1 MGLNILYYVQNIW
14 PFSSVFKNSDLRES
28 DSIVSKLGIPEHTK
42 RFVFAIREPENDAVI
57 YILCA
62 QNLSERSNVDV
73 ECLIREIR
81 PQAVIAQLGDESLN
95 EVFESK
101 DDECGDGG
109 GDGTVVNSS
118 VNAVKRFFVQRIGK
132 EINDSLPTSS
142 FEVLK
147 RCFLHKI
154 NREKYESMAG
164 GLVLK
169 EIFGVGWNKHFVTAK
184 RVAEE
189 VGSTFMLLESPIV
202 KCNDS
207 GNSCDEVEVEV
218 ESGKGFQGLAFR
230 PTSLVSQKVGSFAM
244 LSGRRFFLTNDIQV
258 QMVKSLSSYVVH
270 PSSAPEASSADI
282 HPESDYE
289 PPEFAHSIYP
299 LLVDLHKVFVDI
311 PSIGRGLAH
320 AQKMLYDVNRGE
332 IVNSQLLS
340 EVYIFRIAVEALRI
354 ALNNA
359 GRLPVEKIKYPN
371 RAHTAF
377 SDLPVEDRSHA
388 LLAHAL
394 KSQTEKFK
402 SVVAVIDSGALSGMR
417 KHWNTPV
424 PAEVKDMVAQLVGD
438 CKYDDE
444 NNNGVGKRRLLTDK
458 PVVAVGAGA
467 TAVLGASSL
476 SKVVHASAYM
486 KTVPASLKLMVTQT
500 QKVFAMVLSKTLGPS
515 NLVHAFTGSGVKTS
529 ALKATVSAEKIRAV
543 THSLIT
549 SAEKT
554 SFSAMRAAFYEIMRK
569 RRVKSIGLLPWVT
582 FGGSVVTCTGLI
594 MCGDGIEC
602 AVESFPSAPSIAC
615 LGRGIQN
622 LRLAAHTAAEAQSS
636 KIQKSID
643 SLLYRF
649 KR

>member
-1 MGLNILYYVQNIW
+1 MGFNILYYVQNIW
-14 PFSSVFKNSDLRES
+14 PFSTVFQNSDLRES
-28 DSIVSKLGIPEHTK
+28 DSIVSKLDIPEQTK
-42 RFVFAIREPENDAVI
+42 RFVFAIREPESNAVI

-62 QNLSERSNVDV
+62 QNLSERSNMDVD
-73 ECLIREIR
+73 CLIREIR
-81 PQAVIAQLGDESLN
+81 PQAVIAQLGDETLN
-95 EVFESK
+95 DVFEGK
-101 DDECGDGG
+101 DDKCEDGG
-109 GDGTVVNSS
+109 GNGTVVDSS
-118 VNAVKRFFVQRIGK
+118 VNALKRLFVQGISK
-132 EINDSLPTSS
+132 ENDDSLPTSS

-154 NREKYESMAG
+154 NREKYESIAG

-189 VGSTFMLLESPIV
+189 VGSSFLLLESPIV
-202 KCNDS
+202 KCNDNGDSS
-207 GNSCDEVEVEV
+207 GEV
-218 ESGKGFQGLAFR
+218 ESGNRFQGLAFL
-230 PTSLVSQKVGSFAM
+230 PISLVPQKMGSYAM
-244 LSGRRFFLTNDIQV
+244 STSRRFSLTNDVQV

-270 PSSAPEASSADI
+270 PSSAAEVSSADI
-282 HPESDYE
+282 HPKPDYE

-332 IVNSQLLS
+332 VVDSQILS
-340 EVYIFRIAVEALRI
+340 EVYIFRIAVEGLRI

-359 GRLPVEKIKYPN
+359 GRLPVDKIKNPS
-371 RAHTAF
+371 RAQTAF

-402 SVVAVIDSGALSGMR
+402 SVVAIIDSGALYGLR

-424 PAEVKDMVAQLVGD
+424 PAEVKDMVEQLAGN
-438 CKYDDE
+438 CKYDEE

-486 KTVPASLKLMVTQT
+486 KTVPASLKLMVTQS
-500 QKVFAMVLSKTLGPS
+500 QKVFAMVLSKTFGSS
-515 NLVHAFTGSGVKTS
+515 NLVHAFTGSGAKSS

-569 RRVKSIGLLPWVT
+569 RRVQPIGLLPWLT
-582 FGGSVVTCTGLI
+582 FGGSVATCTGLI

-622 LRLAAHTAAEAQSS
+622 LRQAAHTAAEAQSS

-649 KR
+649 RR

>member
-1 MGLNILYYVQNIW
+1 MGLNILYYYVQNIW
-14 PFSSVFKNSDLRES
+14 PFSTILQNSDLRES
-28 DSIVSKLGIPEHTK
+28 DSIVSKLDIPEQTK

-62 QNLSERSNVDV
+62 QNLSERSNMDV

-81 PQAVIAQLGDESLN
+81 PQAVIAQLGDETLN
-95 EVFESK
+95 DVFGSK

-109 GDGTVVNSS
+109 GNGTVVNSS
-118 VNAVKRFFVQRIGK
+118 VNAVKRFFVQMIGK
-132 EINDSLPTSS
+132 EVSDGLPTSS

-154 NREKYESMAG
+154 NREEYESMAG

-169 EIFGVGWNKHFVTAK
+169 EIFGVGWNKHFATAK

-189 VGSTFMLLESPIV
+189 VGSTFMLLESPSV

-207 GNSCDEVEVEV
+207 GNSSDEVEV
-218 ESGKGFQGLAFR
+218 ESGNRFR
-230 PTSLVSQKVGSFAM
+230 GITFLPTSLVSQKVGSSAM
-244 LSGRRFFLTNDIQV
+244 SSARRFSLTNDIQV

-270 PSSAPEASSADI
+270 PSPSPEASSADI
-282 HPESDYE
+282 HPEPDYE

-320 AQKMLYDVNRGE
+320 AQKMLYDVSRGE
-332 IVNSQLLS
+332 VVDSQLLS
-340 EVYIFRIAVEALRI
+340 EVYIFRIAVEGLRI

-359 GRLPVEKIKYPN
+359 GRLPVYKIKNPN
-371 RAHTAF
+371 RAQTAF
-377 SDLPVEDRSHA
+377 SELPVEDRSHA
-388 LLAHAL
+388 LLAHAM

-402 SVVAVIDSGALSGMR
+402 SVVAIIDSGALSGLR

-424 PAEVKDMVAQLVGD
+424 PEEVKDMVAQLVGD
-438 CKYDDE
+438 CKYDGE

-569 RRVKSIGLLPWVT
+569 RRVKPIGLLPWVT
-582 FGGSVVTCTGLI
+582 FGGSVATCTGLI

-602 AVESFPSAPSIAC
+602 AVESFPAAPSIAC

-622 LRLAAHTAAEAQSS
+622 LRQAAHTAAEAQSS

>member
-1 MGLNILYYVQNIW
+1 MGLNILYYVLNIW
-14 PFSSVFKNSDLRES
+14 PFSTILQNSDLRES

-62 QNLSERSNVDV
+62 QNLSERSNMDV

-81 PQAVIAQLGDESLN
+81 PQAVIAQLGDETLN
-95 EVFESK
+95 DIFESK

-154 NREKYESMAG
+154 NREKYENMAG

-207 GNSCDEVEVEV
+207 GNSSGEVEI
-218 ESGKGFQGLAFR
+218 ESGNRFQGLAFL
-230 PTSLVSQKVGSFAM
+230 PTSFVPQKVGSFAM
-244 LSGRRFFLTNDIQV
+244 SSLRRFSLTNDIQV

-270 PSSAPEASSADI
+270 PGSAPEASSADI
-282 HPESDYE
+282 HPEPDYE

-320 AQKMLYDVNRGE
+320 AQKMLFDVNRGE
-332 IVNSQLLS
+332 VVDSQLLS

-354 ALNNA
+354 ALNNG
-359 GRLPVEKIKYPN
+359 GRHPVEKIKNPN
-371 RAHTAF
+371 RAQTAF

-394 KSQTEKFK
+394 KSQTAKFK
-402 SVVAVIDSGALSGMR
+402 SVVAIIDSAALSGLR

-438 CKYDDE
+438 CKHDGE
-444 NNNGVGKRRLLTDK
+444 NNNGVGRRRLLTDK

-476 SKVVHASAYM
+476 SKVVHVSAYM
-486 KTVPASLKLMVTQT
+486 KTVPASLKLLVTQT

-569 RRVKSIGLLPWVT
+569 RRVKPIGLLPWIT
-582 FGGSVVTCTGLI
+582 FGGSVATCTGLI

>member
-1 MGLNILYYVQNIW
+1 MGLNILYYVQKIW
-14 PFSSVFKNSDLRES
+14 PFSTVLQNSDVRES
-28 DSIVSKLGIPEHTK
+28 DSIVSKLCIPEQTK
-42 RFVFAIREPENDAVI
+42 RFVFAIREPESDAVV
-57 YILCA
+57 YILCV
-62 QNLSERSNVDV
+62 QNLSERSDRDV

-81 PQAVIAQLGDESLN
+81 PQAVIAQLGDETLDD
-95 EVFESK
+95 VFQSK
-101 DDECGDGG
+101 DVECGDGG
-109 GDGTVVNSS
+109 SETVVNSS
-118 VNAVKRFFVQRIGK
+118 VNALKRLFVQRISK
-132 EINDSLPTSS
+132 EVNDSLPTSS
-142 FEVLK
+142 LEVLK

-154 NREKYESMAG
+154 NREKYENMAG

-189 VGSTFMLLESPIV
+189 VGSSFMLLESPIV
-202 KCNDS
+202 KCNDDENSSGEAES
-207 GNSCDEVEVEV
+207 GNR
-218 ESGKGFQGLAFR
+218 FQGLAFL
-230 PTSLVSQKVGSFAM
+230 PTSLVPQKVGSFAM
-244 LSGRRFFLTNDIQV
+244 SSSRRFSLTNDIQV

-270 PSSAPEASSADI
+270 PSSALEASSADV
-282 HPESDYE
+282 HPEPDYE

-320 AQKMLYDVNRGE
+320 AQKVLYDVNKGN
-332 IVNSQLLS
+332 IIDSQLLS
-340 EVYIFRIAVEALRI
+340 EVYIFRIAVEGLRI

-359 GRLPVEKIKYPN
+359 GRLPIDKIKNPN
-371 RAHTAF
+371 RAQAAF

-394 KSQTEKFK
+394 KSQTGKFK
-402 SVVAVIDSGALSGMR
+402 SVVAIIESGALSGLR

-424 PAEVKDMVAQLVGD
+424 PAEVKDMVEQLVGN
-438 CKYDDE
+438 CKYDEE

-467 TAVLGASSL
+467 TVVLGASSL
-476 SKVVHASAYM
+476 SKVVHASTYM
-486 KTVPASLKLMVTQT
+486 KTVPASLKLMITQS

-529 ALKATVSAEKIRAV
+529 ALKATLSAEKIRAV

-569 RRVKSIGLLPWVT
+569 RRVQPIGLLPWVT
-582 FGGSVVTCTGLI
+582 FGGSVATCTGLI

-602 AVESFPSAPSIAC
+602 AVESFPAAPSIAC

-622 LRLAAHTAAEAQSS
+622 LRQAAHTAAEAQSS

-643 SLLYRF
+643 SLLYRL